1 MGKNKANKRRV
12 ETRKAF
18 SHSFIITILIVLSL
32 VIQVLTLIGL
42 TTLITE
48 NYVWVQIA
56 FNIIA
61 LIVVL
66 AISGRQTTSMVKIPW
81 IILIVSFP
89 VFGVLLYLFT
99 GSTGTL
105 RSIKRRYEKIDSII
119 LPLLPRNEKA
129 FASLSKINRVSGN
142 QASYIH
148 KSSGYPVYENSNI
161 YFFSSAETAFEDQ
174 LKELANAKKT
184 IFMEYHAIEDSA
196 PFQKVHN
203 ILKKKSSEGVDVRLF
218 FDYFGSSVF
227 INSRK
232 FVKKMRNDGIKCY
245 VFNPI
250 VPVFNMFMNNRDHRK
265 LTIIDGRIGYTGG
278 FNIADEYFNITHPYG
293 KWLDT
298 GVKIEGEAVK
308 SMTVTFMEN
317 WMAIRNSQAPEIT
330 PDKYMFKPRLEYK
343 EGCFVQPYADGPTTF
358 EHVAENVYA
367 NILTGA
373 DKYVYFITPYL
384 IISDELRYAFKLAAG
399 KGVDVRIIT
408 PGVPDKKIINA
419 LTKSNYYQLVSDGI
433 RIYEYTPGFCHAKQC
448 VSDDFVATCGTINL
462 DFRSLYH
469 HFENGVQFF
478 NSSAVME
485 VKKQFDDLFP
495 ICEEVTERYRNR
507 PKNFKYLIDQFF
519 KLFSP
524 LA

>member
-1 MGKNKANKRRV
+1 MSAAKSVKRTV
-12 ETRKAF
+12 EKRKAF
-18 SHSFIITILIVLSL
+18 SHSFITTLLIVLSL
-32 VIQVLTLIGL
+32 VIQVFTFIGL
-42 TTLITE
+42 TTFITDS
-48 NYVWVQIA
+48 YIWVQIA
-56 FNIIA
+56 FNIVAVI
-61 LIVVL
+61 LVL
-66 AISGRQTTSMVKIPW
+66 AIFGRQTTSMVKIPW

-89 VFGVLLYLFT
+89 VFGVLLYMLT
-99 GSTGTL
+99 GSTRTL
-105 RSIKRRYEKIDSII
+105 KSIKKRYEKIDSII
-119 LPLLPRNEKA
+119 LPLLPKNEKA
-129 FASLSKINRVSGN
+129 LSSLKKLSIESGN
-142 QASYIH
+142 QASYVI
-148 KSSGYPVYENSNI
+148 KSSGYPVYNNSNI
-161 YFFSSAETAFEDQ
+161 KFFTDASSSFEDQ
-174 LKELANAKKT
+174 LIELSKARKF
-184 IFMEYHAIEDSA
+184 IFMEYHAIENSG
-196 PFQKVHN
+196 PFERIRI
-203 ILKKKSSEGVDVRLF
+203 ILKKKASEGVDVRLF

-232 FVKKMRNDGIKCY
+232 FVKSLRDDGIKCY

-250 VPVFNMFMNNRDHRK
+250 VPVYNMFMNNRDHRK

-293 KWLDT
+293 HWLDT

-308 SMTVTFMEN
+308 SMTVIFMEN
-317 WMAIRNSQAPEIT
+317 WMAIRNTQTPEKS
-330 PDKYMFKPRLEYK
+330 PDKYLIKPRLSNK
-343 EGCFVQPYADGPTTF
+343 EGCFIQPYADGPTSF

-373 DKYVYFITPYL
+373 DRYVYFITPYL

-408 PGVPDKKIINA
+408 PGIPDKKIVYA
-419 LTKSNYYQLVSDGI
+419 LTRSNYYQLVSEGI

-478 NSSAVME
+478 NSSAVMDI
-485 VKKQFDDLFP
+485 KKQFDQLFP
-495 ICEEVTERYRNR
+495 QCEEVTEKYRKR
-507 PKNFKYLIDQFF
+507 SRGFKYLAEQFF